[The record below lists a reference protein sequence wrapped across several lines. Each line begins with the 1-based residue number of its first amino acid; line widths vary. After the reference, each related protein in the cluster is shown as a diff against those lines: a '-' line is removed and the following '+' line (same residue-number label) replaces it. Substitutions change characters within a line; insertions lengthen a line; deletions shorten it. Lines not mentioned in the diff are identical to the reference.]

1 MRTLSPR
8 LDLVPRPE
16 NEVEEVLLEV
26 QRVELGER
34 LHDGAVLGA
43 GAVHRRREG
52 ADGALGRRRRDLA
65 PGLAD
70 AAEARGDAAAEHP
83 TVGARRHLRG
93 VVRF

>member
-34 LHDGAVLGA
+34 LHDGFVIR
-43 GAVHRRREG
+43 VYH
-52 ADGALGRRRRDLA
+52 
-65 PGLAD
+65 
-70 AAEARGDAAAEHP
+70 
-83 TVGARRHLRG
+83 
-93 VVRF
+93 